1 MFFFLMIRRPPTS
14 TRTDTLFPYTAL
26 FRSMDDAF
34 DLERLPGTAQGL
46 QALYALLRDLAAAPQ
61 EHLFEQRVLRA
72 EIIVDQRLRHMGV
85 IRHVAQAGP
94 GIAEIG
100 ELRLGG
106 VEDLVADI
114 ADTFLTAGAG
124 APRRRL

>member
-72 EIIVDQRLRHMGV
+72 RSEEHTSELQSLMRISYAVFCLKKKKITTYNIYHTQQTHKSVHNPHYKSQLRH
-85 IRHVAQAGP
+85 
-94 GIAEIG
+94 
-100 ELRLGG
+100 
-106 VEDLVADI
+106 
-114 ADTFLTAGAG
+114 
-124 APRRRL
+124 